1 MLSFLIASAALS
13 GTFAH
18 PTPTPPADLPVAVYR
33 ERRARVMKA
42 LDGCVGILAAQ
53 GEVSGITEDYRQ
65 DSDFLWLTGINE
77 PHAYIVLA
85 PKAPYTKVTLFL
97 KPRDPEAERWTGP
110 RDPISPSLNEKYGV
124 DRVRRGSP
132 ESALLNAGLGHDCVA
147 IIAPPTMD
155 KDERNDAEFA
165 SRLAQRFGL
174 RVVYKRGLLAELRSA
189 HSPDELQRLERAIA
203 ITRTGHE
210 AAAKATIAGVSE
222 RDVQTQLEYAFFA
235 AGATGLSY
243 SSIVGSGPNGA
254 VLHWDDNS
262 RLLKDGDLVVIDAAA
277 DYGRYA
283 SDVTRTY
290 PVSGH
295 FNEEQAKVYRA
306 VYQAQEDIFAAIRP
320 GVSMA
325 DLQHVAE
332 ESMRRAGYL
341 ADFIHSFGHFV
352 GLDVHDAGFYEK
364 PLPVGAVFTV
374 EPGIYLPARGFGVRI
389 EDEVV
394 VTKDGYRLL
403 TEAFPRKLEDV
414 EAWVAKARSSA
425 GASGTTSSH

>member
-1 MLSFLIASAALS
+1 MFSLLIASAALA

-42 LDGCVGILAAQ
+42 LDGCVGILSAQ

-77 PHAYIVLA
+77 PHAYLVLA
-85 PKAPYTKVTLFL
+85 PKSQYTKISLFL

-132 ESALLNAGLGHDCVA
+132 EGALLGAGLGHDCVA

-155 KDERNDAEFA
+155 KDERNDAELA
-165 SRLAQRFGL
+165 SRVAQRFGL
-174 RVVYKRGLLAELRSA
+174 RVVYKRGLLAELRAA
-189 HSPDELQRLERAIA
+189 HSPEELQRMERAIA
-203 ITRTGHE
+203 ITRAGHE
-210 AAAKATIAGVSE
+210 AAARATIAGASE
-222 RDVQTQLEYAFFA
+222 RDVQTQLEFAFFA

-243 SSIVGSGPNGA
+243 PSIVGSGPNGA

-295 FNEEQAKVYRA
+295 FTAEQATVYRA

-320 GVSMA
+320 GVTMA

-332 ESMRRAGYL
+332 ESLRRAGHL
-341 ADFIHSFGHFV
+341 ADFIHGFGHFV

-364 PLPVGAVFTV
+364 PLPIGAVFTV
-374 EPGIYLPARGFGVRI
+374 EPGIYLPALGFGVRI

-403 TEAFPRKLEDV
+403 TDAFPRKLEDV
-414 EAWVAKARSSA
+414 EAWVAKARSN
-425 GASGTTSSH
+425 